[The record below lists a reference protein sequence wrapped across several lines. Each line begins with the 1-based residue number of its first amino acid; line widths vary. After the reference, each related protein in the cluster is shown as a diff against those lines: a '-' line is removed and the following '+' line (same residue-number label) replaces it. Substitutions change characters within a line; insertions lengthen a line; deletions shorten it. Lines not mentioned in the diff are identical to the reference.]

1 MENEGGSDMHALEQM
16 FSCLS
21 LFSDIN
27 WSEVT
32 REFETQSTLVTFPE
46 YLQQKSLE
54 GDCPP
59 YLYELA
65 FYEIALLEVKSSSHS
80 IPNKPGIYLNPNT
93 IFLNLEFDIKRMLDE
108 ASLGKI
114 NVYEKSHILCLHRNL
129 DNELQITEISHED
142 IEILQKLEDGPLYNL
157 GLFNDLKNLQ
167 NLINSGIIINLISP

>member
-32 REFETQSTLVTFPE
+32 REFEPQSTLVTFPE
-46 YLQQKSLE
+46 YLQQKSIE

-65 FYEIALLEVKSSSHS
+65 FYEMALLEVKSSSQL
-80 IPNKPGIYLNPNT
+80 IPKKPGIYLNPNT

-108 ASLGKI
+108 AYLGNI
-114 NVYEKSHILCLHRNL
+114 NVYEKSHILCLHLNL
-129 DNELQITEISHED
+129 DNELKVTEISHED
-142 IEILQKLEDGPLYNL
+142 IEILEQLEDGPLLNG
-157 GLFNDLKNLQ
+157 GLLSNRDNLQ